1 MGTDGHSVRPC
12 PNWVRTDIL
21 PGRCEPVSMLPQIT
35 ACCHLALN
43 LHVNTFV
50 PIYDLPSSSLAYSSL
65 ITYLASS
72 RFPHYVLRGGIP
84 GPKSDHEEDTKG
96 AGSTEG
102 NAGGAPPFPQG
113 LYTVPAAT
121 EHVRSVNWGVDRQS
135 EWLRCTLSIL
145 HI

>member
-1 MGTDGHSVRPC
+1 MGTDGQTCLSVPKLGTDGHTA
-12 PNWVRTDIL
+12 WQVRTGQHAAPDN
-21 PGRCEPVSMLPQIT
+21 CMLSLSAQSSCKDVH
-35 ACCHLALN
+35 AY
-43 LHVNTFV
+43 
-50 PIYDLPSSSLAYSSL
+50 IYDLPSSSLAYSSL

-84 GPKSDHEEDTKG
+84 GPESDHEADIRG

-102 NAGGAPPFPQG
+102 NTRGAPPFPQG

-121 EHVRSVNWGVDRQS
+121 EHARSVNLDVDIQS
-135 EWLRCTLSIL
+135 ECII